1 MPTTDL
7 LKTFGLSRNPF
18 TDRTAEKTNLDSTS
32 LYIHSDLR
40 GLKPSDTT
48 YIFFGRRGSGKTT
61 IRLQLEDAYRR
72 YNEEAAAKGT
82 KGHFIVDMCR
92 PGHMTACLSTFMET
106 LQASTDNWDA
116 TFSDAWTTADL
127 VDCILSY
134 AATELVKKFTKPN
147 SEEARHVQETLRTDA
162 RAARQFLLL
171 SHLYARTDTATL
183 KQVRAVLLRPKYTAT
198 QVTVGAVSTITATG
212 ALVTAARQPAVSG
225 AISEYG
231 SASWDWLCDHVPLL
245 RSRPKLLGAVALGTA
260 TAGLWYYARWQRL
273 RSLERA
279 AMLQRNIRVV
289 KPQPLELLAGL
300 LDHLFTTQDSVD
312 TIRSLTLGISAHQKL
327 ELLAGLVRLLGYEA
341 VAVFGDCFDEVTLL
355 DPVRFPGAIKAFA
368 REVCRNDILNFGRL
382 HFFFPDSRLALD
394 LNTDRTLKEARFD
407 RHFVRDLVWSRHQLE
422 ELAERRFRAAQQA
435 LREEAAMRGS
445 ATSFLSTAPSLGSN
459 EGGSGGG
466 SAGNAERQS
475 SSSVFGDPSTMSFA
489 DLFKKVRGE
498 DFSSYL
504 AKLSTPRELMIMMT
518 EMFSRI
524 EQNPEGGLTAQDME
538 IAVTKAL
545 EQSV

>member
-72 YNEEAAAKGT
+72 YNEEAAANGT
-82 KGHFIVDMCR
+82 KGHFVVDMCR
-92 PGHMTACLSTFMET
+92 PGHLTACLSTFMET

-134 AATELVKKFTKPN
+134 SATELVKKFTKPN
-147 SEEARHVQETLRTDA
+147 SDEARHMQEVLRGDV
-162 RAARQFLLL
+162 RASRQFLLL
-171 SHLYARTDTATL
+171 THLYARTDTATL
-183 KQVRAVLLRPKYTAT
+183 KHVRAVLMRPSYTAA

-212 ALVTAARQPAVSG
+212 GVVAAARQPAVSG
-225 AISEYG
+225 AVYEYG
-231 SASWDWLCDHVPLL
+231 GAGWDWLCDHVPLL
-245 RSRPKLLGAVALGTA
+245 RSHPKLLGAAALGT
-260 TAGLWYYARWQRL
+260 TAVGAWYYVRWQRL
-273 RSLERA
+273 RSLDRA
-279 AMLQRNIRVV
+279 ASLQRNVRVV

-300 LDHLFTTQDSVD
+300 LDQLFTS
-312 TIRSLTLGISAHQKL
+312 QKL

-394 LNTDRTLKEARFD
+394 LNTDRTLKELSVRL
-407 RHFVRDLVWSRHQLE
+407 FVRMYV
-422 ELAERRFRAAQQA
+422 RRSIRGVDVVSVAAA
-435 LREEAAMRGS
+435 
-445 ATSFLSTAPSLGSN
+445 
-459 EGGSGGG
+459 
-466 SAGNAERQS
+466 
-475 SSSVFGDPSTMSFA
+475 
-489 DLFKKVRGE
+489 
-498 DFSSYL
+498 Y
-504 AKLSTPRELMIMMT
+504 
-518 EMFSRI
+518 
-524 EQNPEGGLTAQDME
+524 
-538 IAVTKAL
+538 
-545 EQSV
+545 

>member
-18 TDRTAEKTNLDSTS
+18 TDRTAEKTNLDTTS
-32 LYIHSDLR
+32 LYVHSDLR
-40 GLKPSDTT
+40 GLTPSETT

-72 YNEEAAAKGT
+72 YNEDAAASGKS
-82 KGHFIVDMCR
+82 KGHFIVDLTK

-106 LQASTDNWDA
+106 LKANTDNWDA
-116 TFSDAWTTADL
+116 SFSDAWTTADL

-134 AATELVKKFTKPN
+134 AATELVKKFSKPN
-147 SEEARHVQETLRTDA
+147 SEEAKAMQEALRSDA
-162 RAARQFLLL
+162 KASRQFLLL
-171 SHLYARTDTATL
+171 THLYARTDTATL
-183 KQVRAVLLRPKYTAT
+183 KHVRCALVRPRFTP
-198 QVTVGAVSTITATG
+198 VEVSVGAGITITATAG
-212 ALVTAARQPAVSG
+212 AVAAARQPAVSQ
-225 AISEYG
+225 AVSNHV
-231 SASWDWLCDHVPLL
+231 SAAWDRVCDHVPLL
-245 RSRPKLLGAVALGTA
+245 ERYPRLA
-260 TAGLWYYARWQRL
+260 AGLAVSLTGAGVWYYNRWQRL
-273 RSLERA
+273 RSLDRA
-279 AMLQRNIRVV
+279 AALQRNVRVV
-289 KPQPLELLAGL
+289 KPQPVELLAGL
-300 LDHLFTTQDSVD
+300 VDGLYNSQDSVD
-312 TIRSLTLGISAHQKL
+312 TVRSLSLGISAHQKL
-327 ELLAGLVRLLGYEA
+327 DLLASLVHLLGYES

-355 DPVRFPGAIKAFA
+355 DPVRFPAAIKAFA

-435 LREEAAMRGS
+435 LLAE
-445 ATSFLSTAPSLGSN
+445 
-459 EGGSGGG
+459 SGKGG
-466 SAGNAERQS
+466 SAPSDAQYAEAS
-475 SSSVFGDPSTMSFA
+475 SMSFA

-524 EQNPEGGLTAQDME
+524 EQNPVGGLTAQDME

>member
-18 TDRTAEKTNLDSTS
+18 TDRTAEKTSLDSTS

-72 YNEEAAAKGT
+72 HNEEAAAKGT

-134 AATELVKKFTKPN
+134 SATELVKKFTKPN
-147 SEEARHVQETLRTDA
+147 SEEARAMQEALRADA
-162 RAARQFLLL
+162 KAARQFLLL
-171 SHLYARTDTATL
+171 SHMYARTDTATL
-183 KQVRAVLLRPKYTAT
+183 KAVRAVLLRPKYTAT

-212 ALVTAARQPAVSG
+212 GLVAAARQPAVSD
-225 AISEYG
+225 AVSDYG
-231 SASWDWLCDHVPLL
+231 SAGWEWLCDHVPGL
-245 RSRPKLLGAVALGTA
+245 RSRPKLMAAALLGTA
-260 TAGLWYYARWQRL
+260 AAGAWYYARWQRL
-273 RSLERA
+273 RSLDRA
-279 AMLQRNIRVV
+279 AALQRNIRVV
-289 KPQPLELLAGL
+289 KPQPVELLAGL
-300 LDHLFTTQDSVD
+300 VDHLFTTQDSVD
-312 TIRSLTLGISAHQKL
+312 TIRLLSIGISAHQKL
-327 ELLAGLVRLLGYEA
+327 ELLSGLVRLLGYET

-435 LREEAAMRGS
+435 LRDEAARSGGTPGLLNPSPSFSPSSEPGGLS
-445 ATSFLSTAPSLGSN
+445 ATS
-459 EGGSGGG
+459 SG
-466 SAGNAERQS
+466 A
-475 SSSVFGDPSTMSFA
+475 FGDPSTMSFA

>member
-7 LKTFGLSRNPF
+7 LRTFGLSRNPF

-61 IRLQLEDAYRR
+61 IRLQLEEAYRK
-72 YNEEAAAKGT
+72 YNEEAAARGA
-82 KGHFIVDMCR
+82 KGHFIIDLTK

-106 LQASTDNWDA
+106 LGATTDNWDA
-116 TFSDAWTTADL
+116 AFSDAWTTADL
-127 VDCILSY
+127 VDCVLSY

-147 SEEARHVQETLRTDA
+147 SDEAKAMQETLRADA
-162 RAARQFLLL
+162 KASRQFLILT
-171 SHLYARTDTATL
+171 HLYARTDTATL
-183 KQVRAVLLRPKYTAT
+183 KHVRAVLLRPKYTPT
-198 QVTVGAVSTITATG
+198 QVTVGAVSAITATG
-212 ALVTAARQPAVSG
+212 AVVAAARQPAVAG
-225 AISEYG
+225 AVSDYG
-231 SASWDWLCDHVPLL
+231 GAVYDWLCDHVPGLAAH
-245 RSRPKLLGAVALGTA
+245 PKLIAGGLLGG
-260 TAGLWYYARWQRL
+260 AGAGAWYYARWQRL
-273 RSLERA
+273 RLLERA
-279 AMLQRNIRVV
+279 AALQRAVRVV
-289 KPQPLELLAGL
+289 KPQPTELLAAL
-300 LDHLFTTQDSVD
+300 VNHLFTPQDSVD

-327 ELLAGLVRLLGYEA
+327 DLLSGLVQLLGYET

-435 LREEAAMRGS
+435 LRAEAAR
-445 ATSFLSTAPSLGSN
+445 A
-459 EGGSGGG
+459 GGP
-466 SAGNAERQS
+466 AALLPTDPA
-475 SSSVFGDPSTMSFA
+475 SVAAFGDPNTMSFA